1 MNYNININ
9 IIYMLKYNI
18 NLSKWIYSFYIFI
31 LFIII
36 SFPLNYK
43 LTNQLFKNII
53 KISSKD
59 GCPTFYGLLIHTF
72 IFLLLLRFFL
82 QFNTFKEGN
91 TELNDEFTDYD
102 INDPF
107 TSDTVDMSDP
117 SHRHNVNLKPLFD
130 TKESIESL
138 LIDNSLNAITLFQ
151 NKNIRKFI
159 KDNNLTNNLSN
170 LFCSK
175 VFMKY
180 IFNIDDFQE
189 CSIDYKNTL
198 R

>member
-130 TKESIESL
+130 QIYVNKFYILAL
-138 LIDNSLNAITLFQ
+138 LILLVILYYLLPYLKEISKKLKQKQKYNTNIVDLKDIK
-151 NKNIRKFI
+151 NKDI
-159 KDNNLTNNLSN
+159 D
-170 LFCSK
+170 
-175 VFMKY
+175 
-180 IFNIDDFQE
+180 IFLDLMMN
-189 CSIDYKNTL
+189 Y
-198 R
+198 

>member
-1 MNYNININ
+1 
-9 IIYMLKYNI
+9 MLNYNI

-53 KISSKD
+53 KISSND

-91 TELNDEFTDYD
+91 TESNDEFTDYE
-102 INDPF
+102 INDDLF

-117 SHRHNVNLKPLFD
+117 SHRHNVDLSPLFD
-130 TKESIESL
+130 TKNSIHDL
-138 LIDNSLNAITLFQ
+138 LIDYSSNAITLFE
-151 NKNIRKFI
+151 NKNIREFI
-159 KDNNLTNNLSN
+159 TDNDLTNNLSN

-175 VFMKY
+175 VFMED
-180 IFNIDDFQE
+180 IFNISDFSD
-189 CSIDYKNTL
+189 CSIDYILNVN
-198 R
+198 